1 MRPSSNTR
9 RSVGHDKHAAQLL
22 TAAAYGTVLVLAAL
36 PLITPAEVESG
47 IGWELIAGVG
57 VATWIAHLYA
67 EAVGDHVRQGSSLDA
82 RRFAGRWATDCQSF
96 SLPCHPVSRSPSAGS
111 TSSSP
116 TPPDGRRRVAIV
128 QLVGVGVLVGSIVS
142 KGRARTW
149 SYAAAT
155 ALLGVGVVAIKLML
169 GH

>member
-1 MRPSSNTR
+1 MIEHEEQRRPR
-9 RSVGHDKHAAQLL
+9 EHAAQLL

-36 PLITPAEVESG
+36 PLLTPAEVESG
-47 IGWELIAGVG
+47 VGWELVAGVG

-67 EAVGDHVRQGSSLDA
+67 EAVGDHVRRGSALDGAELRRAMSDGLPILLAAVPPGVALALGRLGVLEPNTA
-82 RRFAGRWATDCQSF
+82 RWTAVA
-96 SLPCHPVSRSPSAGS
+96 
-111 TSSSP
+111 
-116 TPPDGRRRVAIV
+116 VAIV

-155 ALLGVGVVAIKLML
+155 ALIGVGVVAIKLML